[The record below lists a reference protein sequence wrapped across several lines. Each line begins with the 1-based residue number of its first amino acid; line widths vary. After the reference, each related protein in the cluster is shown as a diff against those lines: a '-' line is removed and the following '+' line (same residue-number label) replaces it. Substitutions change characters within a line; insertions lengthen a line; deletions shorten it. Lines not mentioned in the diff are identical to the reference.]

1 MSARKWFIMLLCLGS
16 ASRVA
21 AQDGGSMLRFDWFME
36 TVRAHHP
43 IAYQADMQPMF
54 GQAAVQA
61 ARGGFDPGLFTQ
73 VGQKQFNGSEYY
85 SMVDA
90 GLKVPTWIGAE
101 VSAGYEQ
108 NRGAYLNP
116 ELNTPGAGLWNVGIS
131 LPVGQGLII
140 DRRRAELRK
149 AQLYGKMTEA
159 DRQLM
164 LNDLMLEAGRAY
176 WLWARAFAVKQVY
189 DDAVTNAN
197 ERLRMVKRA
206 AELGDRAFVDT
217 LEASLFLQTLQLS
230 LMQADLDLANST
242 ALLNIFLWKDGQVAL
257 ELDRSATPQT
267 LEDAITEVDQ
277 RLITLLDT
285 LVDQHPELL
294 RSRLKLD
301 QLNIERRFRA
311 NQLLPMLNLKY
322 NALNEPVDQ
331 NPFADYTIA
340 NYRWGLDFSMPLILR
355 KERGELKLAKLAV
368 REAQLGL
375 GNKTAMLDYKARAAI
390 NEWTTT
396 REQGN
401 LFLRTARDYRSLLDA
416 EQRMFEAGESSIFM
430 VNARQQSY
438 IYAQVK
444 LMELLAKNREAAL
457 KAQHAFGELGNP

>member
-1 MSARKWFIMLLCLGS
+1 MSARKWFIILLCL
-16 ASRVA
+16 ASVGRVA
-21 AQDGGSMLRFDWFME
+21 AQDGGFMLRFDKFME
-36 TVRAHHP
+36 TVHIHHP
-43 IAYQADMQPMF
+43 VAIQANMQPMF
-54 GQAAVQA
+54 GQAAVQT
-61 ARGGFDPGLFTQ
+61 ARGGFDPKLFTQ

-101 VSAGYEQ
+101 LSAGYEQ

-116 ELNTPGAGLWNVGIS
+116 EFNTPDAGLWNVGIA

-140 DRRRAELRK
+140 DKRRAELRK
-149 AQLYGKMTEA
+149 AQIYGKMTEA

-164 LNDLMLEAGRAY
+164 LNDLMLEAGRTY
-176 WLWARAFAVKQVY
+176 WFWARAFAVKKVY

-197 ERLRMVKRA
+197 ERLRLVKRA

-230 LMQADLDLANST
+230 LMQANLDLANST
-242 ALLNIFLWKDGQVAL
+242 ALINVFLWQDGEVGL
-257 ELDRSATPQT
+257 ELDRNAFPET
-267 LEDAITEVDQ
+267 LENTIIQVDQ
-277 RLITLLDT
+277 RLVTLLDT
-285 LVDQHPELL
+285 LVGQHPELQ
-294 RSRLKLD
+294 RTRLKLD
-301 QLNIERRFRA
+301 QLNIERRYRA
-311 NQLLPMLNLKY
+311 NQLLPILNLKY
-322 NALNEPVDQ
+322 NALNEPVNH
-331 NPFADYTIA
+331 NPFAGYTIA

-355 KERGELKLAKLAV
+355 QERGQLKLAKLAL

-375 GNKTAMLDYKARAAI
+375 GNKTAVLDYKARAAI

-396 REQGN
+396 REQSN
-401 LFLRTARDYRSLLDA
+401 LFLRTARDYRSMLDA
-416 EQRMFEAGESSIFM
+416 EQRMFNAGESSIFM

-438 IYAQVK
+438 ISAQIK

-457 KAQHAFGELGNP
+457 KARHAFGELGEP

>member
-1 MSARKWFIMLLCLGS
+1 MRLRAGLILLLCLQWAAPLS
-16 ASRVA
+16 AQEGVSV
-21 AQDGGSMLRFDWFME
+21 LRFNTFME
-36 TVRAHHP
+36 TVRTHHP
-43 IAYQADMQPMF
+43 VAYQADMQPLF

-61 ARGGFDPGLFTQ
+61 ARGGFDPRLFTQ

-85 SMVDA
+85 SMIDA
-90 GLKVPTWIGAE
+90 GVKVPTWIGAE

-116 ELNTPGAGLWNVGIS
+116 ELNTPGAGLWNAGIS

-164 LNDLMLEAGRAY
+164 LNDLLLEAGRAY
-176 WLWARAFAVKQVY
+176 WFWARAYAVQQVY
-189 DDAVTNAN
+189 DDAVRNAE

-230 LMQADLDLANST
+230 LMQAELDRANTT
-242 ALLNIFLWKDGQVAL
+242 ALLNIFLWQDGESGL
-257 ELDRSATPQT
+257 ELDRSAVPET
-267 LEDAITEVDQ
+267 LEDAITQVDE

-285 LVDQHPELL
+285 LVQQHPDLE
-294 RSRLKLD
+294 RSRLRLD
-301 QLNIERRFRA
+301 QLNIDRRYRA
-311 NQLLPMLNLKY
+311 DLLKPLLNLKY
-322 NALNEPVDQ
+322 NALNEPVDH
-331 NPFADYTIA
+331 NPFAGYTIA
-340 NYRWGLDFSMPLILR
+340 NYTWGLDFSMPLILR
-355 KERGELKLAKLAV
+355 KERGELKLAKLAL

-375 GNKTAMLDYKARAAI
+375 SNKAAVLDYKARAAI

-438 IYAQVK
+438 IAAQVK
-444 LMELLAKNREAAL
+444 LMELLTKNREAAL
-457 KAQHAFGELGNP
+457 KARHAFGELGVD